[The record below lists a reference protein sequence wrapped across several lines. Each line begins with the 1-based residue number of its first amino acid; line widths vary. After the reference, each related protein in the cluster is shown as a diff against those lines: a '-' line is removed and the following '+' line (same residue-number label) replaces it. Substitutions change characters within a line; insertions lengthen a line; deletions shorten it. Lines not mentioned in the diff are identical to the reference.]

1 MNKFFRYF
9 FIGIILPLLVQY
21 VVYFQFTPNYTQDL
35 FSEKSFVNFYGK
47 SVYQSRQL
55 GKQIHLWVYHK
66 IAATKKMQEIKSNPY
81 NSRRLLHLDAQADP
95 VFYLTYFFLA
105 CVFTVLFSLVL
116 LLLLDDKLLV
126 AGWSNDVIVCLLVVL
141 IGLTQFVVTPYDNPG
156 YFFQAV
162 GMLTFLKY
170 YKTGRSLYYLLLLF
184 IIVLATINRET
195 SLLLLSFMAAIY
207 YCVHGIKW
215 QWIKKMVLPVLCF
228 VTPYLLL
235 KLATAKGATFTDSSQ
250 LLLNLNLFNFYTLA
264 GLAFAAF
271 AFYFV
276 LTTSNPQ
283 KTPLA
288 KAFLVFSLPYIIII
302 PTVGLMVEYRL
313 WIPIIIGGVVLSALN
328 FTSLKRQQNEKLGN
342 SKEVYE
348 TETTG

>member
-55 GKQIHLWVYHK
+55 GKQMHLWVYHK
-66 IAATKKMQEIKSNPY
+66 IAATKKMQTIKSNPY
-81 NSRRLLHLDAQADP
+81 NSRRLLHLDADADP

-116 LLLLDDKLLV
+116 LFLLDDKLLI
-126 AGWSNDVIVCLLVVL
+126 AGTSNDVVICLLVVL
-141 IGLTQFVVTPYDNPG
+141 VGLTQFVVTPYDNPG
-156 YFFQAV
+156 YFFQAA
-162 GMLTFLKY
+162 GMLAFLNY
-170 YKTGRSLYYLLLLF
+170 YKTGKPVYYLLSL
-184 IIVLATINRET
+184 IIIAVATINRET
-195 SLLLLSFMAAIY
+195 SLLILSFMAAIY
-207 YCVHGIKW
+207 YSVYGIKA

-235 KLATAKGATFTDSSQ
+235 KLTTAKTAAFTDSSQ

-271 AFYFV
+271 VFYFI
-276 LTTSNPQ
+276 LTTINPQ
-283 KTPLA
+283 RSPLI

-302 PTVGLMVEYRL
+302 PTVGMMVEYRL
-313 WIPIIIGGVVLSALN
+313 WMPIIIGSAVLSALN
-328 FTSLKRQQNEKLGN
+328 LSYM
-342 SKEVYE
+342 KECSRMKTGE
-348 TETTG
+348 TIM